1 MTQRM
6 WAPLVLL
13 WVSLRPKTC
22 EVKVSVSE
30 KEIEILWTGHY
41 LLAGADNE
49 AQQLHVVSVW

>member
-6 WAPLVLL
+6 WASLVLL

-49 AQQLHVVSVW
+49 AQQLKFSF

>member
-1 MTQRM
+1 MSD
-6 WAPLVLL
+6 AENVGP
-13 WVSLRPKTC
+13 SSPALRPKAC